1 MEHTLFIAT
10 SVLTFTIISA
20 LFGRLW
26 VGVVN
31 VFLCHTLPIK
41 GIEGQ
46 KTYLP
51 SQTVVVGTV
60 LGTALLFG
68 LALQNGLH
76 TLIVPSEEAGIFA
89 LGAACLAISC
99 ICLAF
104 EQRFQKAKEYVFS
117 FMVGTGCALVLIGFQ
132 RSLFYEKAFADPFSI
147 TMVVISMV
155 ITWRLLFGPWAPQVK
170 ATVLGTFIGWV
181 ALTMLW
187 HDPSDT
193 RIARIL
199 AGMVALVPALIWCS
213 FFLKYHVQRYSMVA
227 LMFFAGMLSTAPIL
241 FYDKLVRSGSEM
253 QFFFFRI
260 IPENFNMTSSA
271 FVSGSVTGIS
281 DVRSTLLVSFLS
293 FMFVGFIE
301 EVSKFWVMR
310 RSGRRFFTSI
320 DDALQL
326 SIIVAIG
333 FAFAENVLNPTYFM
347 GFIQSYVLTGTPD
360 WSSFAGNVIGRAVL
374 TNMVHI
380 VSTGVLGYFFG
391 VALFA
396 GPIMKDAHSRGKF
409 FWIADGLHAILGLPS
424 KLVFRRHMFLTG
436 LFFAIVLHG
445 LFNFLVT
452 FPDLLPTRPRT
463 LGDILGMSG
472 FLDGIPLLLIPSLFY
487 VVGGCWLLTELFFR
501 KENMKE
507 HGRIVITD
515 TFVTDDVLY

>member
-1 MEHTLFIAT
+1 MQQILFVAT
-10 SVLTFTIISA
+10 AFLIFTVVSA
-20 LFGRLW
+20 IFGRLW

-31 VFLCHTLPIK
+31 VYLCHTQPIDT
-41 GIEGQ
+41 IENS

-51 SQTVVVGTV
+51 SQKVVMGTV
-60 LGTALLFG
+60 LGTAVLFA

-76 TLIVPSEEAGIFA
+76 ALLANSQDAGILL
-89 LGAACLAISC
+89 LGAAFFAVCC
-99 ICLAF
+99 ICLTF
-104 EQRFQKAKEYVFS
+104 EQRFVRAREYVFS
-117 FMVGTGCALVLIGFQ
+117 LLVGTFCALVLISFQ
-132 RSLFYEKAFADPFSI
+132 RSLFYTHTVSDPFSI
-147 TMVVISMV
+147 TLVVITM
-155 ITWRLLFGPWAPQVK
+155 IIGWRLLFGPWAPQIK
-170 ATVLGTFIGWV
+170 ATVLGTFISWV

-199 AGMVALVPALIWCS
+199 AGVVAIVPALIWCS

-241 FYDKLVRSGSEM
+241 FYDKLVRNGTEL

-260 IPENFNMTSSA
+260 VPENFNLTSSA
-271 FVSGSVTGIS
+271 FVTGSVTGIS
-281 DVRSTLLVSFLS
+281 HVRSTLLVSFLS
-293 FMFVGFIE
+293 FMFVGVIE
-301 EVSKFWVMR
+301 ELSKFWVMKK
-310 RSGRRFFTSI
+310 SGRRFFTSI
-320 DDALQL
+320 DDAMQL

-347 GFIQSYVLTGTPD
+347 GFIQSFLLTGSPD
-360 WSSFAGNVIGRAVL
+360 WGSFAGNVIGRSVL

-380 VSTGVLGYFFG
+380 VATGVLGYFFG
-391 VALFA
+391 MALFA
-396 GPIMKDAHSRGKF
+396 GPVMQEAHAKGKF
-409 FWIADGLHAILGLPS
+409 FWIADGLHAVLGLP
-424 KLVFRRHMFLTG
+424 KQLVFRRHMFLVG

-452 FPDLLPTRPRT
+452 FPDLLPTRPHT
-463 LGDILGMSG
+463 LGDMFNLPG
-472 FLDGIPLLLIPSLFY
+472 FLDTIPLLLIPSLFY

-507 HGRIVITD
+507 HGRIITTD
-515 TFVTDDVLY
+515 TFVVDSVVA